1 MTSPTKNVN
10 PKLLKFLKIES
21 RRHSTS
27 LEGLNKS
34 LAQSAAELW
43 LNKFWPILANKTFCG
58 TLKGGHPEHERGRP
72 DMERKYVR
80 VTRPTETSPS

>member
-58 TLKGGHPEHERGRP
+58 TL
-72 DMERKYVR
+72 R
-80 VTRPTETSPS
+80 VVTWNMNVEGQIWNESM